1 MKKTITFL
9 VGLFLLS
16 VTNVWGQTKG
26 SNFLENITTTG
37 YYLMIKENNF
47 FQVDVTP
54 RSPRLAGTYDEVVF
68 YNTANSVYNSIQV
81 KNVYQYSDARAKK
94 NISPLDNALYKVLNL
109 SPVTYNWK
117 NSQAQSRVTE
127 VGDTLKEIGLL
138 AQEVEAIIPE
148 AVKTDEEGKRLINY
162 TALIPYL
169 IDAVKDLQG
178 QIEVLQA
185 EKEGNS
191 RSLAM
196 VAEKEAMLG
205 QNTPNPA
212 VSTTSVSVEIP
223 SYAVSSYIQIYTLQG
238 NPVKKVSISDKG
250 KSKIQINVS
259 DMTPGIYMYSL
270 MVDNK
275 LIQTKRMVVT
285 D

>member
-1 MKKTITFL
+1 M
-9 VGLFLLS
+9 
-16 VTNVWGQTKG
+16 
-26 SNFLENITTTG
+26 
-37 YYLMIKENNF
+37 
-47 FQVDVTP
+47 
-54 RSPRLAGTYDEVVF
+54 
-68 YNTANSVYNSIQV
+68 
-81 KNVYQYSDARAKK
+81 
-94 NISPLDNALYKVLNL
+94 
-109 SPVTYNWK
+109 
-117 NSQAQSRVTE
+117 
-127 VGDTLKEIGLL
+127 
-138 AQEVEAIIPE
+138 EAIIPE
-148 AVKTDEEGKRLINY
+148 AVKTDEEGKKLINY

-185 EKEGNS
+185 EKEGDS